1 MNEVEKTWAIRE
13 KEIRDSIAEAIEAI
27 DLSEAKEIS
36 SDWYGGSSR
45 IRMVAAMM
53 ARGMK

>member
-1 MNEVEKTWAIRE
+1 MEKTWEIRE
-13 KEIRDSIAEAIEAI
+13 KEIRDSIAKAIEAM

-53 ARGMK
+53 ARGLK